1 MINFSL
7 SNNYFA
13 DINND
18 CIGHVLKLIEPKLQE
33 HKQFAADQAVYE
45 ALTDL
50 EIAEEENVKYL
61 SEKYKRILKKKD
73 ELHDHFRKYPDYLNK
88 LYGKCFEKNIL
99 SLIHYLAGSIIQLY
113 VSYNKLKG
121 NQVGKQKLE
130 DFKNC
135 LQNSSF
141 NDILEYFQVEST

>member
-1 MINFSL
+1 M
-7 SNNYFA
+7 
-13 DINND
+13 
-18 CIGHVLKLIEPKLQE
+18 QE
-33 HKQFAADQAVYE
+33 HKQFAADQALYE

-61 SEKYKRILKKKD
+61 SKKYKAILKKKD
-73 ELHDHFRKYPDYLNK
+73 ELHDHFCKYPDYLTK
-88 LYGKCFEKNIL
+88 LYGKYFENNIL
-99 SLIHYLAGSIIQLY
+99 CLIIFFAGSIIQLY

-135 LQNSSF
+135 LQDYSF
-141 NDILEYFQVEST
+141 NDILQYFQIETESK